1 MTYVKLLPWQT
12 YISTHVLDGCNQSH
26 TTMRFTRTRLSV
38 IVHPAGSLQLTKDLD
53 RVRSIR
59 DYNVLRG
66 ASSLDISP
74 VLAPA
79 AETLLT

>member
-1 MTYVKLLPWQT
+1 
-12 YISTHVLDGCNQSH
+12 
-26 TTMRFTRTRLSV
+26 
-38 IVHPAGSLQLTKDLD
+38 LQLTKDLD